1 MPPRHMPRHEIQNI
15 AAYIE
20 GQRLVRVRV
29 FLFFALAGTTILHLG
44 RHFVPATVWKENNDR
59 VTASCCYSYR

>member
-1 MPPRHMPRHEIQNI
+1 MPPRHMPRHGAQNI
-15 AAYIE
+15 VAYIE

-29 FLFFALAGTTILHLG
+29 FLFFTLAGTAILRLE
-44 RHFVPATVWKENNDR
+44 RRFVPATVWKENDDR